1 MESTPGTTI
10 DEIADRIYRISTFVP
25 DVGPTGFTFNQFLI
39 DADEPTLFHTGPKAM
54 FPLTAAALASVRPV
68 EDLRWITFGHLEA
81 DECGAMNTFLAAA
94 PNAVVA
100 HGAMGCMVSLNDLCD
115 REPRP
120 LADGE
125 VLDIGGRRLRHFDT
139 PHVPHGWDARV
150 LYEEVTGTLFC
161 GDLFSHLG
169 NGPAVVST
177 DVVEPADQAEEMFA
191 STCLTPSTAPTIRRL
206 AELNPRTLAI
216 MHGSSFSGGPGE
228 GAAALLEL
236 ADRYEARL
244 AAATN

>member
-10 DEIADRIYRISTFVP
+10 DEIADRIYRIATFVP
-25 DVGPTGFTFNQFLI
+25 EIGPTGFTFNQFLI

-54 FPLTAAALASVRPV
+54 FPLVTAAVETVRPV
-68 EDLRWITFGHLEA
+68 ADLRWITFGHLEA
-81 DECGAMNTFLAAA
+81 DECGAMNNFLGAA
-94 PNAVVA
+94 PNSTVA

-125 VLDIGGRRLRHFDT
+125 VIDIGGRRLRHIDT

-161 GDLFSHLG
+161 GDLFTHLG

-177 DVVEPADQAEEMFA
+177 DVVDPADEAESMFV
-191 STCLTPSTAPTIRRL
+191 STCLTPNTAPTMRRL
-206 AELNPRTLAI
+206 ADLEPRTLAI
-216 MHGSSFSGGPGE
+216 MHGSSYSGDC
-228 GAAALLEL
+228 ATALREL

-244 AAATN
+244 RAAAN